1 MSKKEKEKETTELT
15 SADENL
21 FSGLPEESL
30 RNLPPPKTRMIL
42 LYITGQYSIKQIA
55 KVIGVSDN
63 TIRAWLRQDDVQ
75 NIIKELQIREY
86 EIIDSS
92 LKSLRMQ
99 AIETMRSLL
108 DSPIDQVRFS
118 SSKDI
123 LDRTGHKA
131 ITEMKVDKTVTT
143 IEKQLAE
150 LANVTIN
157 ESEVIDI
164 TDVIE
169 QVKDD

>member
-1 MSKKEKEKETTELT
+1 MSKKEKETTELT